1 MEEIKDIISSKDLNY
16 ISDIFNW
23 NYTALK
29 EVNHFINEVES
40 EEIKEI
46 LEEVFNMH
54 YENCTKCISILEN
67 EHEEVFMEGEEY
79 ENE

>member
-1 MEEIKDIISSKDLNY
+1 MKEDIISSKDLNY

-23 NYTALK
+23 NYNALK
-29 EVNHFINEVES
+29 QVNHFIDEVES
-40 EEIKEI
+40 DEIKNI

-67 EHEEVFMEGEEY
+67 EHEEIFMESETD
-79 ENE
+79 END

>member
-1 MEEIKDIISSKDLNY
+1 MNEDIISCKDLNY

-23 NYTALK
+23 NYNALK
-29 EVNHFINEVES
+29 QVNHFIDEVES
-40 EEIKEI
+40 DEVKNI

-67 EHEEVFMEGEEY
+67 EHEEIFMESETD

>member
-1 MEEIKDIISSKDLNY
+1 MNEDIISCKDLNY

-23 NYTALK
+23 NYNALK
-29 EVNHFINEVES
+29 QVNHFIDEIEID
-40 EEIKEI
+40 EIKNI

-67 EHEEVFMEGEEY
+67 EHEEIFMESETD
-79 ENE
+79 ENEW

>member
-1 MEEIKDIISSKDLNY
+1 MNEDIISCKDLNY

-23 NYTALK
+23 NYNALK
-29 EVNHFINEVES
+29 QVNHFIDEVES
-40 EEIKEI
+40 DEIKNI

-67 EHEEVFMEGEEY
+67 EHEEIFMESETD

>member
-1 MEEIKDIISSKDLNY
+1 MKEDIISSKDLNY

-23 NYTALK
+23 NYNALK
-29 EVNHFINEVES
+29 QVNHFIDEVES
-40 EEIKEI
+40 DEIKNI

-67 EHEEVFMEGEEY
+67 EHEEIFMES
-79 ENE
+79 ENDEND

>member
-1 MEEIKDIISSKDLNY
+1 MNEDIISCKDLNY

-23 NYTALK
+23 NYNALK
-29 EVNHFINEVES
+29 QVNHFIDEVES
-40 EEIKEI
+40 DEIKNI

-67 EHEEVFMEGEEY
+67 EHEEIFMESETD
-79 ENE
+79 ENEW

>member
-1 MEEIKDIISSKDLNY
+1 MNEDIISCKDLNY

-23 NYTALK
+23 NYNALK
-29 EVNHFINEVES
+29 QVNHFIDEVES
-40 EEIKEI
+40 EEIKNI

-67 EHEEVFMEGEEY
+67 EHEEIFMESETD